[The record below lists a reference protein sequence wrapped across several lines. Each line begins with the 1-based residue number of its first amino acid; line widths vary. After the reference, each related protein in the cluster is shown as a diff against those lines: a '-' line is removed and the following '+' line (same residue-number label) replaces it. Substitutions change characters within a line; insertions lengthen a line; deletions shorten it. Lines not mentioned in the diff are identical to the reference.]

1 MIWLFASVGQN
12 IGASALASVLSKSI
26 QDWFSLRLAGLTSLL
41 SKGHS
46 RVLSAI
52 AKNKLTD
59 KLLASKIYAET
70 IS

>member
-1 MIWLFASVGQN
+1 MNQFFASGGQN
-12 IGASALASVLSKSI
+12 IGTSALASVLPKCI
-26 QDWFSLRLAGLTSLL
+26 QGWFSLRLTGLTSLL
-41 SKGHS
+41 SKGLS

-52 AKNKLTD
+52 AKNKLTN